1 MNTKYHEHKNNPTL
15 VSKKILFIFSTILLL
30 ACNSNIKSISADDF
44 YNEIQTNNGKI
55 IDVRTAEEYSNG
67 YIQGAT
73 NIDFKSDNF
82 SQSFNDINKD
92 EKIYLYCLKGV
103 RSENA
108 AKKLSGMGFKNVVS
122 LAGGIEAWQ
131 TAKLPLIMPE
141 RIAESNTPNLA
152 LKKYRL
158 TEFDSIIKSKKLVFV
173 DFNATWCGPCK
184 AMQPYV
190 DKIKEERA
198 EEVTVLSIDTD
209 VNPEL
214 SKRYSISS
222 IPAIYLFKKGKVLT
236 NIIGGQSEI
245 KLNEFVDKYK

>member
-1 MNTKYHEHKNNPTL
+1 MNTKFHEHKTNL
-15 VSKKILFIFSTILLL
+15 ILAGKKPLIVLLSAILLG
-30 ACNSNIKSISADDF
+30 CNSNVKTITADDF
-44 YNEIQTNNGKI
+44 YNDIQTNNGKI
-55 IDVRTAEEYSNG
+55 IDVRTPEEFANG
-67 YIQGAT
+67 YIQDAV
-73 NIDFKSDNF
+73 NIDFNNDNF
-82 SQSFNDINKD
+82 TQAFNELNKE
-92 EKIYLYCLKGV
+92 EKIYLYCQKGV
-103 RSENA
+103 RSEKA
-108 AKKLSGMGFKNVVS
+108 ANKLNGMGFKNVVS

-131 TAKLPLIMPE
+131 KAELPLIMPE
-141 RIAESNTPNLA
+141 KKAENKTPSLA
-152 LKKYRL
+152 LKKYRI

-190 DKIKEERA
+190 DKIKEERS

-214 SKRYSISS
+214 SARYSINS

-245 KLNEFVDKYK
+245 KLNELVDKYK